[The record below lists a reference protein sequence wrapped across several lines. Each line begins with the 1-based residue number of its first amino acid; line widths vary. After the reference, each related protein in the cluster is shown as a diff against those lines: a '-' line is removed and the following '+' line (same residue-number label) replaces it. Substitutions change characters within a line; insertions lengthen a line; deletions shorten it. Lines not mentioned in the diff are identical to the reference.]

1 MFTSTFELEKINHA
15 VSLDVFVSRRSYHK
29 SQLPL
34 MLADYDSYIS
44 NFKQERES
52 LRSLDPQQ
60 QL

>member
-1 MFTSTFELEKINHA
+1 MWPVSTFSFQDEVIT
-15 VSLDVFVSRRSYHK
+15 K

-60 QL
+60 KL

>member
-1 MFTSTFELEKINHA
+1 
-15 VSLDVFVSRRSYHK
+15 
-29 SQLPL
+29 

-60 QL
+60 QLQN